1 MSANTS
7 TFNDYSD
14 DSTDSQPQTEQLVK
28 ITDGMDDMQVILEAI
43 KISIDSFRLPSFM
56 DKSFVSSMIE
66 ADIMSNIE
74 FFKITHQD
82 DTDIL
87 VLIDSLNGLYL
98 PFNVFTSI
106 VIPTYMGIQL
116 RSAFSE
122 LTSIRDILNEITASL
137 QDEIERITLA
147 VSEEEFKEAKF
158 NKKDISE
165 EEINGILKANT
176 LSEKQSEPLEECPL
190 CGEERVDHYYEC
202 VKCQY
207 KYCAKCCE
215 EIASRQALCP
225 CCRKELSLT
234 EHHQ

>member
-1 MSANTS
+1 MSDNTR

-14 DSTDSQPQTEQLVK
+14 DQPWTEQLIK
-28 ITDGMDDMQVILEAI
+28 ISDGTDDMQSILETI
-43 KISIDSFRLPSFM
+43 KMSIELFRLPSFM
-56 DKSFVSSMIE
+56 DKSFVYSMIE
-66 ADIMSNIE
+66 SDITSNIE
-74 FFKITHQD
+74 FFKIVHQD

-87 VLIDSLNGLYL
+87 VLIDRFNGLYL
-98 PFNVFTSI
+98 PFNVFTSV

-165 EEINGILKANT
+165 EELNGILKDKT

-190 CGEERVDHYYEC
+190 CGEENLDHYYEC

-225 CCRKELSLT
+225 CCREELSLT